1 MSASTLGS
9 SSWTFPSAGPFM
21 PANGCCTQCLGVSM
35 QKQCFW
41 KAREPGEE
49 WRRETPRPVLITG
62 SGEQLPRTSVPLQ
75 PVVAVW
81 QSPCQVL
88 LDPVLLGLPIFF
100 FFFKAKI

>member
-1 MSASTLGS
+1 
-9 SSWTFPSAGPFM
+9 
-21 PANGCCTQCLGVSM
+21 M

-49 WRRETPRPVLITG
+49 WRRETLRPVLITG

-81 QSPCQVL
+81 QGEPSVARSSHL
-88 LDPVLLGLPIFF
+88 FF
-100 FFFKAKI
+100 FL